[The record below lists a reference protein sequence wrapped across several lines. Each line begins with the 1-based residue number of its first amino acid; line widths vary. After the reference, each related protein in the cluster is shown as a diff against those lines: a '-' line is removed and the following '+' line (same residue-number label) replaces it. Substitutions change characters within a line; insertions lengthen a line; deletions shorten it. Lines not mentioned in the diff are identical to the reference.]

1 MKRKTLIVGA
11 LLGSLAL
18 SGCAG
23 GDSYEPMEIGAAP
36 EWAANPVDLGEH
48 LGTTHTDSWQIDIF
62 QVGTTVAVSDS
73 IWEDEDTGENL
84 LPKGSDIVVVNYV
97 YTNISDET
105 QYVQLSVGDAT
116 VKHDDFDYLGGMP
129 SADDQDHFD
138 EFELFDGV
146 VSEEVMLAHE
156 GSLSTFVTEIAPGE
170 SAAEPMAF
178 EYLPGTEMTIQF
190 RIPLTDSSGQPDFS
204 NAEES
209 PNDFAVTIL

>member
-116 VKHDDFDYLGGMP
+116 VKHDDFDYLGG
-129 SADDQDHFD
+129 
-138 EFELFDGV
+138 
-146 VSEEVMLAHE
+146 
-156 GSLSTFVTEIAPGE
+156 
-170 SAAEPMAF
+170 
-178 EYLPGTEMTIQF
+178 
-190 RIPLTDSSGQPDFS
+190 
-204 NAEES
+204 
-209 PNDFAVTIL
+209 